1 MRVLE
6 VIVGFV
12 AQGKIHPS
20 YAAIARV
27 ARCSLDTVRVAITR
41 LRAAGLL
48 SWVNSWHWNA
58 RERRVTRTANHYR
71 LADLT
76 RNTENQSAPQQV
88 SKQGASQLTSP
99 APSVSCSDVS
109 RLEAAIGRLMALK
122 PEG

>member
-48 SWVNSWHWNA
+48 SWVILGTGTPES
-58 RERRVTRTANHYR
+58 
-71 LADLT
+71 
-76 RNTENQSAPQQV
+76 
-88 SKQGASQLTSP
+88 GASH
-99 APSVSCSDVS
+99 APRTTTDW
-109 RLEAAIGRLMALK
+109 
-122 PEG
+122 PT